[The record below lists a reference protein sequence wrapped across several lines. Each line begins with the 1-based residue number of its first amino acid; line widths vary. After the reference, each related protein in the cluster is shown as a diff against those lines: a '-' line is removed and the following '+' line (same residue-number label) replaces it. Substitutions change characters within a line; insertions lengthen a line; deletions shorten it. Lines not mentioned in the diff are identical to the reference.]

1 MVMKQQLL
9 FRKLGKPCGIYK
21 TRPSGESVSELAL
34 GSAKLPDQ
42 KEPAGYLVDESNV
55 IFDTDNNKALID
67 AERPYFLPGN
77 DPFKEYAGNLI
88 VKIKENG
95 AEYSVNT
102 ATDEAT
108 VKPPVWEC
116 TISKRSVRNVINGQG

>member
-1 MVMKQQLL
+1 MQPLL
-9 FRKLGKPCGIYK
+9 FRKLGKPCGIYQ
-21 TRPSGESVSELAL
+21 TRPSDDSVSGLAL
-34 GSAKLPDQ
+34 GSAKLPDENEQ
-42 KEPAGYLVDESNV
+42 GGYLVDESKV

-67 AERPYFLPGN
+67 AKRPYFLPAN
-77 DPFKEYAGNLI
+77 NPFKEYAGNLI
-88 VKIKENG
+88 VKIKESG

-108 VKPPVWEC
+108 VKPAVWEC